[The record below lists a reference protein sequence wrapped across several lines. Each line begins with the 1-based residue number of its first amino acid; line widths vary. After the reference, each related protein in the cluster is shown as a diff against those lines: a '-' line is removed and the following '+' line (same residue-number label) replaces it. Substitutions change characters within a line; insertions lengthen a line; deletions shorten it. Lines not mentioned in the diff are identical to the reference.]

1 VGFKAQCAGRSL
13 YVVRPNPEEN
23 MRSLE
28 RLAHLL
34 RRRHDASSG
43 RSFVM
48 LMADLQRRYNTDDM
62 TTQPMPVLRA
72 F

>member
-1 VGFKAQCAGRSL
+1 
-13 YVVRPNPEEN
+13 

-34 RRRHDASSG
+34 RSRHDASSG
-43 RSFVM
+43 RTFVM
-48 LMADLQRRYNTDDM
+48 LMADLRRRYNTDDM